1 MKQVE
6 LGDLDPKLGELFGEA
21 ERGEEVVFTRQG
33 QPVAKLV
40 VFPRPHDAEAAQ
52 RALDDLIAL
61 GDELAARGVTMSGDE
76 IRKVREE
83 GWG

>member
-6 LGDLDPKLGELFGEA
+6 LGDLGPQVGELFGEA

-40 VFPRPHDAEAAQ
+40 VFRRPHDPEAAR

-61 GDELAARGVTMSGDE
+61 GDELASRGATMSVDE
-76 IRKVREE
+76 IRKIREE

>member
-33 QPVAKLV
+33 RPVARLV
-40 VFPRPHDAEAAQ
+40 VFTPPYDRE
-52 RALDDLIAL
+52 RARRAVEKLRGL
-61 GDELAARGVTMSGDE
+61 GDEFAAQGASMTQDE
-76 IRKVREE
+76 IRALREE